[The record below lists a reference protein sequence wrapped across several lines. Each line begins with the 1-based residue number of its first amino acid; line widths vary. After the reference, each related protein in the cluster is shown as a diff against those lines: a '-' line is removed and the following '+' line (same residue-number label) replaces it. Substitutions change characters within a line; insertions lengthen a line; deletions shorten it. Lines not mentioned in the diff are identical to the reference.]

1 MFSKTGKARK
11 LKRSQ
16 SLRVKTSAGSFLRT
30 VDANEA
36 FHFYE
41 GIGKPTGQSATSLT
55 DLLSKVKS
63 IKAES
68 LLFHVERKDFKN
80 WIERTLGDKVLAK
93 RIGKLGH
100 EYDGDLRTR
109 IQSVL
114 EKRIEQLNESCLTMV
129 VDPGLTVSSQ
139 NSMP

>member
-1 MFSKTGKARK
+1 MSSKTGKARK

-16 SLRVKTSAGSFLRT
+16 SLKVKTEAASFLRT
-30 VDANEA
+30 VDAHEA

-41 GIGKPTGQSATSLT
+41 GIGKPTGQSATSLP

-68 LLFHVERKDFKN
+68 LLFHVERKDFEN
-80 WIERTLGDKVLAK
+80 WIEKTLGDLVLAE
-93 RIGKLGH
+93 RIERMGH
-100 EYDGDLRTR
+100 KHGGDLRTR
-109 IQSVL
+109 IQSIL
-114 EKRIEQLNESCLTMV
+114 EKRIEQLNESCLTIV